1 MKKIL
6 VVGGVAGGA
15 SAAARIR
22 RLDEKADITIFERGP
37 HVSFSNC
44 AMPYYLGGAI
54 ADAEDL
60 MMMGPEDFKARYQI
74 NVRVEHEV
82 MSINRADKTVTVR
95 DVRKGRSYSEQ
106 YDVLVL
112 SPGAQP
118 IVPRSIEGT
127 EFSHVFT
134 IRNIADIT
142 RLKQFLSDK
151 SVDDIAVIG
160 GGFIGIEVAENLCY
174 AHKHVTIVEAANQV
188 LMPFDYD
195 MVQILQKECM
205 DHGVNLIVG
214 DGLRKITEREI
225 ELGSG
230 KKIQAQA
237 VVLAIGVAPEIR
249 LAKDADLEIGM
260 TGGIKVNQRFQT
272 SDPDI
277 YAVGDAIEV
286 YHALTHKPSRLALAG
301 PAQRQARA
309 AADSI
314 YGVNHNHRG
323 VIGSCAVRVFGLNAA
338 ATGMNEKTA
347 QAAGIP
353 YDFVYTIPLDRPGS
367 MPAAKRMHFKLLY
380 EVPTGRILGAQ
391 AIGEGSA
398 DKRVDVIAAMITMGA
413 DLEDLKELELC
424 YSPVFGSARD
434 VVNQAALVALNVLYG
449 KVRQVP
455 VRAVRELVEANACII
470 DVREETEF
478 HSGHLLN
485 AKNIPLSQLRDRM
498 DEIPKDQPVYLHCQ
512 TSQRSYNAIMA
523 LQGKDFQN
531 VWNISGSYLGI
542 CFYEYFSDVK
552 QDRRPIVTEYNF

>member
-22 RLDEKADITIFERGP
+22 RLDENADITIFERGP

-323 VIGSCAVRVFGLNAA
+323 VISSCAVRVFGLNAA